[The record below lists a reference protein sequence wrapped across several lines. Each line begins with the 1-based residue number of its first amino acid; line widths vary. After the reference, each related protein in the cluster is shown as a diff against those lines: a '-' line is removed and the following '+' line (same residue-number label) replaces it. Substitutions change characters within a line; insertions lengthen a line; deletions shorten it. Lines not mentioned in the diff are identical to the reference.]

1 MNIPYKKLVVF
12 ILLLSMTAI
21 SCEKFLEETPYDT
34 IPDENTIYDK
44 SSAEAAVRGAYRSL
58 ASLNYG
64 SGFQNTILQ
73 SGGDIRSLNNAQTDL
88 NVINYNLRSDI
99 AFLSTYWGNFYNT
112 INRANHIIQKVPSV
126 TDISLTAA
134 LRDQLL
140 GEAYFIRAISYFD
153 LARVF
158 GNVQIFLTPTTV
170 VADKLGVKQ
179 STQAQVYA
187 QVLADLNTA
196 EPLLPATIV
205 RNRARKL
212 TVNALRARL
221 YLYLKRYAEAE
232 ADINVVLANTNYR
245 LIKPFALATGTSE
258 SVLELSYSVNDV
270 NAGYAQWNTSNRAL
284 EPKAEIHNLLNDPA
298 VGGDRKLLSVRN
310 ASGQFIG
317 GIYPTNTSAGYV
329 IRTAELYLIR
339 AEARALKTTP
349 DLNGAIDD
357 LNTVRLRAN
366 VTALPNT
373 LSQAQI
379 LLAIENERRVEFAL
393 EPFRWFDIVR
403 TGRALA
409 VFNLDDPDKYL
420 FPIPAGEILA
430 DPTLDQNPGYG
441 KN

>member
-1 MNIPYKKLVVF
+1 MNIQYKSLVIF
-12 ILLLSMTAI
+12 ILLLSMTTL
-21 SCEKFLEETPYDT
+21 SCKKFLEETPYDT

-73 SGGDIRSLNNAQTDL
+73 SGGDIKSLNNAQTDL
-88 NVINYNLRSDI
+88 NVINYDLRSDI

-112 INRANHIIQKVPSV
+112 INRTNHIIEKVPAV
-126 TDISLTAA
+126 TDISLTAT

-140 GEAYFIRAISYFD
+140 GEAYFIRAVSYFD

-158 GNVQIFLTPTTV
+158 GNVQIFLKPTTV

-179 STQAQVYA
+179 STQAEVYA
-187 QVLADLNTA
+187 QVLADLNAA
-196 EPLLPATIV
+196 EPLLPAAIV
-205 RNRARKL
+205 RNRVRKL

-221 YLYLKRYAEAE
+221 YLYTKRYAEAE
-232 ADINVVLANTNYR
+232 ADVNIVLANTNYR
-245 LIKPFALATGTSE
+245 LIKPFALAAGTSE

-284 EPKAEIHNLLNDPA
+284 EPKPEIHNLLNDPV

-310 ASGQFIG
+310 SSGQFIG
-317 GIYPTNTSAGYV
+317 GIYPTNTSAAYL

-339 AEARALKTTP
+339 AEARVLKTTP
-349 DLNGAIDD
+349 DLTGAIDD
-357 LNTVRLRAN
+357 INAVRLRAN

-373 LSQAQI
+373 LTSSQI

-403 TGRALA
+403 TGRAAA
-409 VFNLDDPDKYL
+409 VFNLSDPNKYI

-430 DPTLDQNPGYG
+430 DPSLVQNPGYG